1 MHTQTHLL
9 RSEIACGLPAGAGT
23 AYREQVTCPEC
34 LAHRDPFPLIRQF
47 AGLVGPTPE
56 RFSIIPERQWLQQ
69 VTKIEEEIHELY
81 DELTDGPPTT
91 IDAVI
96 RLLVEMMDVTLSC
109 AVLCEQYGVSSQR
122 ALALVARYAHLRAAH
137 GMEGGEFMH
146 SEEVK
151 RRLRDEMFAELT
163 SVIWRGR

>member
-1 MHTQTHLL
+1 MHLL
-9 RSEIACGLPAGAGT
+9 RTKIACGTAAGAGT
-23 AYREQVTCPEC
+23 AYIEQVTCPEC
-34 LAHRDPFPLIRQF
+34 LSHRDPFPLIRRF
-47 AGLVGPTPE
+47 AELIGPVPQGFT
-56 RFSIIPERQWLQQ
+56 FIPEREWLQQ
-69 VTKIEEEIHELY
+69 AAKIEEEIRELCNEI
-81 DELTDGPPTT
+81 DDGPPTT

-137 GMEGGEFMH
+137 GMEGGEFVH
-146 SEEVK
+146 SEAVK
-151 RRLRDEMFAELT
+151 GQLRDEMFAEFT